1 MAKDKSNG
9 SGTKGSDE
17 AESVK
22 RIKDRKLEK
31 KSKKMKLEESEQEV
45 PELLV
50 KQKKHKKPK
59 KNSREE
65 EEEEE
70 EEKEA
75 PQEVT
80 EPAQEGEEPNPEER
94 RVLERKLKKI
104 RRKEEKAQL
113 KAEGKTVE
121 KVDPEKVLPSQQAL
135 DYLTCWNEDRAAWKF
150 QKLRQTWLLQ
160 QIYDAEK
167 VPDESFPMLLLYIEA
182 LRGSARD
189 LTVQKAEALV
199 KSLGAG
205 PWDPEQ
211 KKKMQRA
218 REVLQLLS

>member
-1 MAKDKSNG
+1 MAKDKPNG
-9 SGTKGSDE
+9 IGTKGSDE
-17 AESVK
+17 VESVK
-22 RIKDRKLEK
+22 RKKDRKLEK

-50 KQKKHKKPK
+50 KHKKPK
-59 KNSREE
+59 KNSR
-65 EEEEE
+65 E

-121 KVDPEKVLPSQQAL
+121 KAAPEKVLPSQQAL
-135 DYLTCWNEDRAAWKF
+135 DYLTCWNENRAAWKF

-160 QIYDAEK
+160 HIHDSEE
-167 VPDESFPMLLLYIEA
+167 VPDESFPVLLLYIEG
-182 LRGSARD
+182 LRGAARD

-199 KSLGAG
+199 KSLGDG

-211 KKKMQRA
+211 QQKMQRA

>member
-1 MAKDKSNG
+1 MAKDMPNG

-22 RIKDRKLEK
+22 RKKDRKLEK
-31 KSKKMKLEESEQEV
+31 KSKKMKLEQESEQEV

-59 KNSREE
+59 KNSR
-65 EEEEE
+65 EEE

-121 KVDPEKVLPSQQAL
+121 KVAPEKVLPSRQNL
-135 DYLTCWNEDRAAWKF
+135 DYLTCWNENRAAWKF
-150 QKLRQTWLLQ
+150 QKHRQTWLLQ
-160 QIYDAEK
+160 QMYDSEK
-167 VPDESFPMLLLYIEA
+167 VPDESFPVLLLYIEG
-182 LRGSARD
+182 LRGAARD

-199 KSLGAG
+199 KSLGDG

-211 KKKMQRA
+211 QQKMQRA